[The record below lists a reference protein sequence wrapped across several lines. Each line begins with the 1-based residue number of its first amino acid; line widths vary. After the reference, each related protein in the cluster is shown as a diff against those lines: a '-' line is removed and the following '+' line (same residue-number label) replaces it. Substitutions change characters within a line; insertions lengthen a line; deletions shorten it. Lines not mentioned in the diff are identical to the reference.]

1 MLSYLDSYKIVAFTF
16 WGLVGDQCLEP
27 FPTFSFISLNQNKH
41 AVIFQEKKAME
52 EALDKMVTTKMETQR
67 EHDVLLEQLAEA
79 ARGGQVAEIKAWS
92 WCHAAMLAMVSP
104 YLHVLGKG
112 CSSH

>member
-1 MLSYLDSYKIVAFTF
+1 MLSHLDSYKIVAFTF

-41 AVIFQEKKAME
+41 AVTFQEKKAME

-79 ARGGQVAEIKAWS
+79 ARGGQVAEIKA
-92 WCHAAMLAMVSP
+92 
-104 YLHVLGKG
+104 
-112 CSSH
+112 